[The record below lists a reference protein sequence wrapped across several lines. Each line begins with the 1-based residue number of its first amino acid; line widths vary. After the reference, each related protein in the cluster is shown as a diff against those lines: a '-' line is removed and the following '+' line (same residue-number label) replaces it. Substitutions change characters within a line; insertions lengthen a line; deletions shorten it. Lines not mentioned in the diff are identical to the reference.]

1 MMMVVRR
8 TVLGGRA
15 VVMELAA
22 AMIVIGV
29 VIGVMVCGIQRNIG
43 EHHMLMVLI
52 TDDGMLDTAD
62 RAGHRRLAE
71 DKQQGDAK
79 HRRNLP

>member
-1 MMMVVRR
+1 MMMMVRR

-29 VIGVMVCGIQRNIG
+29 MVCGIQRNIG
-43 EHHMLMVLI
+43 EHHVLMVLI

-79 HRRNLP
+79 HRRSLP

>member
-29 VIGVMVCGIQRNIG
+29 MVCGIQRNIG

-52 TDDGMLDTAD
+52 TDDCVLNAAD
-62 RAGHRRLAE
+62 RTGHRRLAE
-71 DKQQGDAK
+71 DKQQADAK

>member
-1 MMMVVRR
+1 MMMMVRR

-15 VVMELAA
+15 IVMELAA
-22 AMIVIGV
+22 AMI

-43 EHHMLMVLI
+43 EHHVLMVLI
-52 TDDGMLDTAD
+52 ADDGMLDTAD

-79 HRRNLP
+79 HRRGLP

>member
-1 MMMVVRR
+1 MMMVVAG
-8 TVLGGRA
+8 TMIGGRA

-22 AMIVIGV
+22 AMI

-79 HRRNLP
+79 HRRSLP

>member
-22 AMIVIGV
+22 AMI

-79 HRRNLP
+79 HRRSLP